1 VLKKSTIPIPR
12 TIWVLGFV
20 SLFMDLS
27 SELIHSLLPVFL
39 VTTLGASALTV
50 GLIEGIAEATAHII
64 KVFSGAISDFFG
76 RRKTLLMLG
85 IAYVLKPRQFHDLHI
100 WSLST
105 TEVAL
110 SVHLIVNDVS
120 LDKEFLPRLQQS
132 LHKNFNIEHSTIQI
146 ETKGNEP
153 CKLDKKGCI

>member
-1 VLKKSTIPIPR
+1 
-12 TIWVLGFV
+12 
-20 SLFMDLS
+20 
-27 SELIHSLLPVFL
+27 L

>member
-76 RRKTLLMLG
+76 RRKILLMLG
-85 IAYVLKPRQFHDLHI
+85 IAYVLKPRQFHDLHV

-110 SVHLIVNDVS
+110 SVHLIVNDASFGQRV
-120 LDKEFLPRLQQS
+120 LPKLQQS

-146 ETKGNEP
+146 KIKGDVP

>member
-1 VLKKSTIPIPR
+1 MLKKSTIPIPR